1 MSERSNQKTRR
12 DFLAG
17 TGAAAGAMAF
27 APLAGAAED
36 VKTIEINAMGPTPE
50 QMQAYISLDHDG
62 PVVMVNLLKFKPDGG
77 AAEYAKYG
85 AAVSLI
91 LNKIGARILF
101 SGQARVCLIGKG
113 DWDAV
118 ALVEYPN
125 KMALLQMAQSPEYQA
140 IHHHR
145 EAGLAGQVNYA
156 VVQSA
161 GIASG

>member
-1 MSERSNQKTRR
+1 M
-12 DFLAG
+12 
-17 TGAAAGAMAF
+17 
-27 APLAGAAED
+27 
-36 VKTIEINAMGPTPE
+36 
-50 QMQAYISLDHDG
+50 SLDHDG

-85 AAVSLI
+85 AAVSQI

-125 KMALLQMAQSPEYQA
+125 KMALIRMAQSAEYQA

-156 VVQSA
+156 VVQS
-161 GIASG
+161 GGLASD

>member
-1 MSERSNQKTRR
+1 MSKRSNQKTRR
-12 DFLAG
+12 DFFAG

-27 APLAGAAED
+27 ASVAGAAED
-36 VKTIEINAMGPTPE
+36 AKSVEINAMMPTPE
-50 QMQAYISLDHDG
+50 QMQAYMSLDHDG

-85 AAVSLI
+85 AAVAPI
-91 LNKIGARILF
+91 LKKIGARILF
-101 SGQARVCLIGKG
+101 SGQARVCLIGNG

-125 KMALLQMAQSPEYQA
+125 KMALVKMAQSPEYQA

-156 VVQSA
+156 VVQS
-161 GIASG
+161 GVFASD